1 MADLKTTSAKAGDSP
16 LDRLR
21 EIVARLRAPD
31 GCPWDREQTHA
42 SLRGALIEECYEVID
57 AIERADDGNLK
68 EELGDLLLHV
78 VMHAQMA
85 GERSAFTLEEV
96 AADICQKM
104 VRRHP
109 HVFGDKLANDSAAV
123 LRQWEQIKR
132 SEKGKPAGILDALPA
147 SMPAL
152 LRAQNAQ
159 KKAARVGFD
168 WPDAGPVFEKMEEEI
183 AEVRAALA
191 AGDAKAVEDEVGD
204 ILFTAVNLAR
214 KLGVDAETTLAAAT
228 NRFIQRFQSV
238 ERELGD
244 RKMEETP
251 LHELDRIWDK
261 IKHA

>member
-1 MADLKTTSAKAGDSP
+1 MNDEESP
-16 LDRLR
+16 IDRLR
-21 EIVARLRAPD
+21 KIVARLRAPD

-57 AIERADDGNLK
+57 AIERADDANLK

-96 AADICQKM
+96 AAEICRKM
-104 VRRHP
+104 IRRHP
-109 HVFGDKLANDSAAV
+109 HVFGDKLAKDSEAV
-123 LRQWEQIKR
+123 LRQWDQIKR
-132 SEKGKPAGILDALPA
+132 AEKGKPAGVLDALPT
-147 SMPAL
+147 SMPPL

-159 KKAARVGFD
+159 KRAARAGFD
-168 WPDAGPVFEKMEEEI
+168 WPDVGPVFEKMQEEI
-183 AEVRAALA
+183 SEVRAALA
-191 AGDAKAVEDEVGD
+191 LGDSKAVEDEVGD

-214 KLGVDAETTLAAAT
+214 KLHVDAETTLAAAT
-228 NRFIQRFQSV
+228 NRFIKRFQAV

-244 RKMEETP
+244 RKMDETP
-251 LHELDRIWDK
+251 LKELDLIWDR

>member
-1 MADLKTTSAKAGDSP
+1 MDGTKSP
-16 LDRLR
+16 PSGPDAISELR
-21 EIVARLRAPD
+21 QIVARLRAPD

-57 AIERADDGNLK
+57 AIERADDSNLR

-78 VMHAQMA
+78 VMHTQMA
-85 GERSAFTLEEV
+85 AERSAFSMEEV
-96 AADICQKM
+96 AAEICAKM

-109 HVFGDKLANDSAAV
+109 HVFGDKLAGDSDAV

-132 SEKGKPAGILDALPA
+132 TEKGGKAGILDSLPA

-168 WPDAGPVFEKMEEEI
+168 WPDVEPVFEKMQEEI
-183 AEVRAALA
+183 GEVRRALA
-191 AGDAKAVEDEVGD
+191 AGDAQSVEDEVGD

-214 KLGVDAETTLAAAT
+214 KLHVDAETTLAAAT
-228 NRFIQRFQSV
+228 NRFIRRFQAV
-238 ERELGD
+238 EKELGD

-251 LHELDRIWDK
+251 LKELDLIWDR

>member
-1 MADLKTTSAKAGDSP
+1 MSDEESSIG
-16 LDRLR
+16 RLR

-57 AIERADDGNLK
+57 AIERADDANLK

-85 GERSAFTLEEV
+85 GERSAFTLEEI
-96 AADICQKM
+96 AADICDKM
-104 VRRHP
+104 IRRHP
-109 HVFGDKLANDSAAV
+109 HVFGDKLAKDSEAV
-123 LRQWEQIKR
+123 LRQWDQIKR
-132 SEKGKPAGILDALPA
+132 GEKGKPAGILDALPS

-168 WPDAGPVFEKMEEEI
+168 WPDAGPVFEKMQEEI
-183 AEVRAALA
+183 SEVQAALA
-191 AGDAKAVEDEVGD
+191 AGDTKAVEDEVGD

-214 KLGVDAETTLAAAT
+214 KLHVDAETTLAAAT
-228 NRFIQRFQSV
+228 NRFINRFQAV

-251 LHELDRIWDK
+251 LKELDRIWDR

>member
-1 MADLKTTSAKAGDSP
+1 MSSV
-16 LDRLR
+16 DRLR
-21 EIVARLRAPD
+21 EIVSRLRAPD

-42 SLRGALIEECYEVID
+42 SLRGALIEECYEVIE
-57 AIERADDGNLK
+57 AIERADDANLK

-78 VMHAQMA
+78 VMHSQMA

-96 AADICQKM
+96 AAGICDKM

-109 HVFGDKLANDSAAV
+109 HVFGDKLAKDSADV
-123 LRQWEQIKR
+123 LRHWEQIKKE
-132 SEKGKPAGILDALPA
+132 EKASRVGRLDGLPA

-159 KKAARVGFD
+159 KKAGRAGFD
-168 WPDAGPVFEKMEEEI
+168 WPDAGPVFEKLEEEV
-183 AEVRAALA
+183 AEVRKALA
-191 AGDAKAVEDEVGD
+191 DGDARAVEAEVGD

-214 KLGVDAETTLAAAT
+214 KLHVDAETSLASAT
-228 NRFIQRFQSV
+228 NRFIRRFEAV

-244 RKMEETP
+244 R
-251 LHELDRIWDK
+251 

>member
-1 MADLKTTSAKAGDSP
+1 MKDEQSP
-16 LDRLR
+16 IDRLR
-21 EIVARLRAPD
+21 GIVARLRAPD

-42 SLRGALIEECYEVID
+42 SLRGALIEECYEVIG
-57 AIERADDGNLK
+57 AIESADDANLR

-96 AADICQKM
+96 AAEICEKM

-109 HVFGDKLANDSAAV
+109 HVFGDKLAKDSEAV
-123 LRQWEQIKR
+123 LRQWDQIKR
-132 SEKGKPAGILDALPA
+132 AEKGKPAGILDALPT

-152 LRAQNAQ
+152 LRAQNTQ

-168 WPDAGPVFEKMEEEI
+168 WPDVGPVFEKMQEEI
-183 AEVRAALA
+183 SEVQAALA

-214 KLGVDAETTLAAAT
+214 KLHVDAETTLAAAT
-228 NRFIQRFQSV
+228 NRFIKRFRAV
-238 ERELGD
+238 EKELGD

-251 LHELDRIWDK
+251 LEELDRIWDR

>member
-1 MADLKTTSAKAGDSP
+1 MDRLPTESS
-16 LDRLR
+16 LNRLR

-31 GCPWDREQTHA
+31 GCPWDREQTHS

-57 AIERADDGNLK
+57 AIERADDLNLR

-85 GERSAFTLEEV
+85 DEREAFSLEEV
-96 AADICQKM
+96 AAEICAKM
-104 VRRHP
+104 IRRHP
-109 HVFGDKLANDSAAV
+109 HVFGDKLAGDSDAV

-132 SEKGKPAGILDALPA
+132 AEKGVGAGVLDSLPA

-168 WPDAGPVFEKMEEEI
+168 WPDVEPVFEKMQEEI
-183 AEVRAALA
+183 EEVRSALA

-214 KLGVDAETTLAAAT
+214 KLHVDAESTLAAAT
-228 NRFIQRFQSV
+228 NRFIRRFQAV
-238 ERELGD
+238 ESELGD

-251 LHELDRIWDK
+251 LKELDVIWDR
-261 IKHA
+261 IKHT